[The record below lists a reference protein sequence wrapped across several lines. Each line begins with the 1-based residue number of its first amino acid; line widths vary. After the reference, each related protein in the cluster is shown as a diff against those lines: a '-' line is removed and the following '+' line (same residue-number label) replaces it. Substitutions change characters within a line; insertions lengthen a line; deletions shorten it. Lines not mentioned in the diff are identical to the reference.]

1 MKVVNISGLEKGSK
15 CCYICTCSNICTA
28 HKRSLGQGND
38 FTPVCHSVHGGVYP
52 SMQWGRH
59 PHWADTP
66 PGRHPL
72 DSTPSSDTVGMVN
85 KLAVRILLECILV
98 SFKFNLSFEKFK
110 SVWLARVI
118 TGNSLVNPSPHL
130 IGRRHFYRPQRS
142 WGKVILSQASVILLT
157 GGRAWLLGGG
167 WVGGMCG
174 CSWGVCGCSWDG
186 VCMVA
191 PRGHVWL
198 LLRGHAWLL
207 LGGGHAWLLLGGCA
221 WLLPRGA
228 WLLLGGC
235 VWLLLGGI
243 HGCSWGGHAWLLLGG
258 MHGI

>member
-1 MKVVNISGLEKGSK
+1 MGQ
-15 CCYICTCSNICTA
+15 TPP
-28 HKRSLGQGND
+28 LGR
-38 FTPVCHSVHGGVYP
+38 YP
-52 SMQWGRH
+52 
-59 PHWADTP
+59 PPPADTP
-66 PGRHPL
+66 WTAP
-72 DSTPSSDTVGMVN
+72 PSSDTVGMVN

-130 IGRRHFYRPQRS
+130 IDRRHFYRPQRS

-157 GGRAWLLGGG
+157 GGACVVAWGG

-174 CSWGVCGCSWDG
+174 CSRGGVRGCSWEG

-191 PRGHVWL
+191 PRGHAWL

-207 LGGGHAWLLLGGCA
+207 LGGHAWLLLGGMHGCSC
-221 WLLPRGA
+221 
-228 WLLLGGC
+228 GGVHGC
-235 VWLLLGGI
+235 SQGV
-243 HGCSWGGHAWLLLGG
+243 HGCSWGVCVVAPGGAYMVAPGGHAWLLLGG